1 MGGYFSDWRFLFR
14 PKFPRH
20 HQLRTIH
27 HSILPSSY
35 HVYGG
40 EGIFEIEKMIEQFGY
55 VAAFLGAG
63 ILFLGLIL
71 TLARFIRPNRPNVEK
86 NSTYESG
93 EAPVGNANIRFNPR
107 FYVIALL
114 FVLFEIE
121 LVFLFPTATLLKDK
135 ALSVAAPEFPMY
147 AVFEILLFVGIL
159 ALGLAFAWVKGYLNW
174 EKPETAAEKLN
185 IPIPDS
191 VYDSIRTKHSG
202 PK

>member
-1 MGGYFSDWRFLFR
+1 
-14 PKFPRH
+14 
-20 HQLRTIH
+20 
-27 HSILPSSY
+27 
-35 HVYGG
+35 
-40 EGIFEIEKMIEQFGY
+40 MIEQFGY

-71 TLARFIRPNRPNVEK
+71 TLARFIRPNRPNEEK
-86 NSTYESG
+86 NTTYESG

-135 ALSVAAPEFPMY
+135 ALSAAAPEFPIY
-147 AVFEILLFVGIL
+147 AVIELVLFVGIL

-191 VYDSIRTKHSG
+191 VYDNIRTKHSA
-202 PK
+202 PKNV

>member
-1 MGGYFSDWRFLFR
+1 
-14 PKFPRH
+14 
-20 HQLRTIH
+20 
-27 HSILPSSY
+27 
-35 HVYGG
+35 
-40 EGIFEIEKMIEQFGY
+40 MIEQFGY

-71 TLARFIRPNRPNVEK
+71 TLARFIRPNRPNIEK

-121 LVFLFPTATLLKDK
+121 LVFLFPTATLLKNK
-135 ALSVAAPEFPMY
+135 ELSAAAPKFPIY
-147 AVFEILLFVGIL
+147 AVVEILLFVGIL

-174 EKPETAAEKLN
+174 EKPETSAEKLN

-191 VYDSIRTKHSG
+191 VYDSIRTKHSA
-202 PK
+202 PKNVL